1 MVVNSLLKDL
11 FLSRCNRRNLRTMLL
26 AGLVIVSSGNVGS
39 TFASLEPLVGPVHKF
54 DFGPGKVAQNYKQV
68 LATSLYSK
76 EQGYG
81 FEPGASVSCLERG
94 GQSALQSDFCTSDKR
109 FYFSVAL
116 PEGNYIVRMTFGDA
130 EGATVTTVKA
140 ELRRLMVERV
150 QTTRGKF
157 ATRTFAVNVRT
168 PKISGG
174 GEVKLKAREKTIEA
188 AAWDEKLTLEFND
201 SRPTISAIEIAMLAD
216 VPTIYLLGDST
227 VCDQPLE
234 PYSSWGQML
243 TRFFKPQVVI
253 ANHAESG
260 ESLRSSLA
268 THRLTKVLNVMKAGD
283 FLLIQY
289 GHNDEKERGEGVG
302 AFTTYKADL
311 KKFVLEARKR
321 GGVPVLVTPV
331 HRRTFDRTGK
341 IANSHGDYPEAVRQV
356 AREENVSLI
365 DLSAMSK
372 ILYETLGPEGSKAA
386 FKDGDGTHHNNYGS
400 YELAKCVVEG
410 IRAARLGIAKYLA
423 ADTPPFDPSRPDPF
437 ESFNVP

>member
-1 MVVNSLLKDL
+1 
-11 FLSRCNRRNLRTMLL
+11 
-26 AGLVIVSSGNVGS
+26 
-39 TFASLEPLVGPVHKF
+39 
-54 DFGPGKVAQNYKQV
+54 
-68 LATSLYSK
+68 
-76 EQGYG
+76 
-81 FEPGASVSCLERG
+81 
-94 GQSALQSDFCTSDKR
+94 
-109 FYFSVAL
+109 
-116 PEGNYIVRMTFGDA
+116 
-130 EGATVTTVKA
+130 
-140 ELRRLMVERV
+140 
-150 QTTRGKF
+150 
-157 ATRTFAVNVRT
+157 
-168 PKISGG
+168 
-174 GEVKLKAREKTIEA
+174 
-188 AAWDEKLTLEFND
+188 
-201 SRPTISAIEIAMLAD
+201 
-216 VPTIYLLGDST
+216 
-227 VCDQPLE
+227 
-234 PYSSWGQML
+234 
-243 TRFFKPQVVI
+243 
-253 ANHAESG
+253 
-260 ESLRSSLA
+260 
-268 THRLTKVLNVMKAGD
+268 MKAGD